1 MNWDI
6 AEGNWKQLVGKV
18 ETEWGKLT
26 EDRLR
31 VTAGERVELAGR
43 MQESYGISKDE
54 ADQQLKAFRQLN
66 KDCRPKSSSSS
77 T

>member
-6 AEGNWKQLVGKV
+6 AEGNWKQLVGMV

-26 EDRLR
+26 EDKLR
-31 VTAGERVELAGR
+31 VTAGERIELAGR
-43 MQESYGISKDE
+43 IQESYGISKDE

-66 KDCRPKSSSSS
+66 KACRPKGSSSP

>member
-54 ADQQLKAFRQLN
+54 ADQQLKAFRQIN

>member
-6 AEGNWKQLVGKV
+6 AEGNWKQLVGRV
-18 ETEWGKLT
+18 DTEWGKLT

-54 ADQQLKAFRQLN
+54 ADQQLKAFRQIN

>member
-18 ETEWGKLT
+18 ETEWGNLT
-26 EDRLR
+26 DDKLR
-31 VTAGERVELAGR
+31 VIAGERVELAGR

-54 ADQQLKAFRQLN
+54 ADQQLKAFRLLN

>member
-18 ETEWGKLT
+18 ETEWGNLT
-26 EDRLR
+26 DDKLR
-31 VTAGERVELAGR
+31 VIAGERIELAGR

-54 ADQQLKAFRQLN
+54 ADQQLKAFRQIN